1 MAKSRQFTFR
11 LEGTELEDQSV
22 SFRMLAN
29 VLNGIQNTFYCIGLE
44 VAGREAKSRGRVPE
58 EIRQACELRRIAERP
73 GSYEVVAQL
82 TTSGQE
88 ALFNYDLGEDTL
100 EKYITLI
107 DYLEN
112 PSGNIRGLFPD
123 GAHRRRILRSVEAYC
138 PREGDEWMLV
148 FEDSS
153 KQSGGILNGDT
164 RKKIKNLLKPPDE
177 EMLTVT
183 GELMR
188 LHLDEHKISILYP
201 PTKRILDCFYDVE
214 IEDFIIGNL
223 KGLIQVTGRVQLD
236 ATGHPDKIVDVI
248 SIDELDLRTVRLSKL
263 SAGNTVLKLVQPLII
278 EPQYEEQEVIL
289 EYPTFHIIA
298 SGASREEAIAVFEED
313 FIWLW
318 EEYAMAN
325 DSELSLDAQQLKQ
338 ELLSLVKE

>member
-11 LEGTELEDQSV
+11 LEGAELEDQSV

-29 VLNGIQNTFYCIGLE
+29 VLNGIQHTFYCIGLE
-44 VAGREAKSRGRVPE
+44 VAGREAKSRGRMPE
-58 EIRQACELRRIAERP
+58 EIRQACELRRMAERP

-82 TTSGQE
+82 TASNQDD
-88 ALFNYDLGEDTL
+88 LFNYLGKDTL
-100 EKYITLI
+100 IKYMTLI
-107 DYLEN
+107 DYLDN
-112 PSGNIRGLFPD
+112 PSGNIRDIFPD
-123 GAHRRRILRSVEAYC
+123 GVHRRRILRSVEAYC
-138 PREGDEWMLV
+138 PREGDEWILV

-153 KQSGGILNGDT
+153 RQSRGTLNGDT
-164 RKKIKNLLKPPDE
+164 RKKIRNLLKPPDE

-201 PTKRILDCFYDVE
+201 PTQRILDCFYDVE

-236 ATGHPDKIVDVI
+236 AAGHPDKIVDVI

-263 SAGNTVLKLVQPLII
+263 SAGNTVLKLAQPLII

-289 EYPTFHIIA
+289 EYPAFHIIA
-298 SGASREEAIAVFEED
+298 SGASREEAIAVLEKD

-318 EEYAMAN
+318 KEYAMDD